1 MRILGLLFLALPLG
15 AQARVDSTERRFR
28 FAETFVGGDVHAI
41 GEGRI
46 GDATLPFRAAPRL
59 VIGGLHFWGHAD
71 FAVAIP
77 LGFAERGSG
86 DTRSRVT
93 PGVETRG
100 RYFPIAVRDGA
111 LSPFVGGGL
120 GTLSVS
126 LGDGAREF
134 RPRPIVQAGA
144 VWRTGRTLAEAG
156 WTYRTGSTP
165 SYATSRSTFA
175 QAEIPRSAFHLGLT
189 RTFET
194 TLGAAASVRSGA
206 NARRMAALRESGRLS
221 GPSLAIGLSS
231 PILVGDGRYNE
242 VLRPWLPPRPR
253 GTPMLDL
260 GVGWY
265 FDGADAHVNL
275 AYRQAR
281 FDVAG
286 YDFEQRNRRRS
297 VALEAYKFLFDYHG
311 FVPFIG
317 PVVSQEW
324 LSMQERDR
332 GVAVT
337 DASRRM
343 VRAGLTFGWD
353 IRPTRDAPW
362 ILRTNLRYLP
372 NLALPVGGN
381 VQRLDQFE
389 FNFIQFV
396 WYPRR

>member
-1 MRILGLLFLALPLG
+1 
-15 AQARVDSTERRFR
+15 
-28 FAETFVGGDVHAI
+28 
-41 GEGRI
+41 
-46 GDATLPFRAAPRL
+46 
-59 VIGGLHFWGHAD
+59 
-71 FAVAIP
+71 
-77 LGFAERGSG
+77 
-86 DTRSRVT
+86 
-93 PGVETRG
+93 
-100 RYFPIAVRDGA
+100 
-111 LSPFVGGGL
+111 
-120 GTLSVS
+120 
-126 LGDGAREF
+126 
-134 RPRPIVQAGA
+134 
-144 VWRTGRTLAEAG
+144 
-156 WTYRTGSTP
+156 
-165 SYATSRSTFA
+165 
-175 QAEIPRSAFHLGLT
+175 
-189 RTFET
+189 
-194 TLGAAASVRSGA
+194 
-206 NARRMAALRESGRLS
+206 
-221 GPSLAIGLSS
+221 
-231 PILVGDGRYNE
+231 
-242 VLRPWLPPRPR
+242 
-253 GTPMLDL
+253 MLDL

-265 FDGADAHVNL
+265 FDGADAHLNL

-297 VALEAYKFLFDYHG
+297 IAMEAYKFLFDYHG